1 MHDDDDDDNKGKQK
15 EHLGELFLLFFI
27 ENFWIGQVVWLIN
40 MSTWSE
46 CQRAKIFLYKWSIIM
61 KERTSLHF

>member
-27 ENFWIGQVVWLIN
+27 ENF
-40 MSTWSE
+40 
-46 CQRAKIFLYKWSIIM
+46 
-61 KERTSLHF
+61 